1 MANLKAIRQRIKSVQ
16 ATQKI
21 TRAMRMVAAAKV
33 RRAQARNLAARP
45 FTKAVVEM
53 LAAAVEEINSVDLY
67 GLPLLH
73 ARPVKKV
80 ALIILSSDRGLC
92 GSYNTNVFREAL
104 SRIQT
109 LEKEGKQV
117 SLILVGL
124 KAAAFFKSLK
134 IEKLKTYTLLPA
146 IPTVEEAK
154 LISQQASNFFTDG
167 TVDAVE
173 LIGTLFISLLRSRVD
188 RITYLPATIP
198 NLKSELAIAEE
209 DAEKASAKS
218 SADDS
223 VNSNRL
229 LAVRLFEPSILEVM
243 SQQLIPKYLEN
254 VIYQALLDASASE
267 LAARMNAMTNA
278 SNNARDLI
286 SSLTLTYNK
295 ARQSGITQDLLEI
308 VGGAEALRG

>member
-53 LAAAVEEINSVDLY
+53 LSAAVEEINSVDLY
-67 GLPLLH
+67 GLPLLK

-109 LEKEGKQV
+109 LEAEGKQP

-124 KAAAFFKSLK
+124 KAVAFFKSLK

-154 LISQQASNFFTDG
+154 LISEQASSFFIDG

-188 RITYLPATIP
+188 RITYLPATLT
-198 NLKSELAIAEE
+198 NLQSELAISQT
-209 DAEKASAKS
+209 DAEIAAAKS

-223 VNSNRL
+223 VNSGRL
-229 LAVRLFEPSILEVM
+229 VPVRLFEPSILEVM
-243 SQQLIPKYLEN
+243 SQQLIPKYLGN

-286 SSLTLTYNK
+286 SSLTLHYNK